1 MGISRNLSILA
12 QGAATT
18 GVLGT
23 TKGGTGLA
31 TVGTNGQ
38 VLTSNGTALTWTT
51 PQVVPTDVL
60 TTSNWNTVG
69 VGGSAT
75 IAAGGRY
82 YASAGSTINLPASPV
97 VGNQVTISV
106 GQYTDVVIGNNGTNI
121 MGFAQPMT
129 INIAN
134 VSVTLEYVNTTQGW
148 VVY

>member
-1 MGISRNLSILA
+1 M
-12 QGAATT
+12 ATQLNNS
-18 GVLGT
+18 GVLFPDST
-23 TKGGTGLA
+23 TQISAGL
-31 TVGTNGQ
+31 
-38 VLTSNGTALTWTT
+38 T
-51 PQVVPTDVL
+51 PG
-60 TTSNWNTVG
+60 NWNTVS
-69 VGGSAT
+69 VGGSTT

-82 YASAGSTINLPASPV
+82 YASPGSTINLPASPSI
-97 VGNQVTISV
+97 GNQVTISV